1 MHFLGSDLELNRS
14 FRAVYSRMDGLIA
27 IGLPVGNIVLKS
39 TRHWLPE
46 LMDIAQH
53 GINITW
59 SVQDAADGNQVIDF
73 IEAFLL
79 ILHFAID
86 RIDMLWSTINFPMQM
101 AFPSIGLDLVDNLF
115 DQLFSLATFF
125 LHHMRNL
132 VEFNFIQITEGQILK
147 LPLDAGNPE
156 TMGQWRIDLHGLTRN
171 ALLLILAQMLE
182 GTHIMQAVCQFDQN
196 DTNILRHGHEHLAM
210 VFRQLLFMGLVL
222 NLPELGHPIDNHAH
236 IMTKFAL

>member
-1 MHFLGSDLELNRS
+1 
-14 FRAVYSRMDGLIA
+14 
-27 IGLPVGNIVLKS
+27 
-39 TRHWLPE
+39 
-46 LMDIAQH
+46 
-53 GINITW
+53 
-59 SVQDAADGNQVIDF
+59 
-73 IEAFLL
+73 
-79 ILHFAID
+79 
-86 RIDMLWSTINFPMQM
+86 MLWSTINFPMQM

-156 TMGQWRIDLHGLTRN
+156 TVGEWRIDLHGLTRN

-222 NLPELGHPIDNHAH
+222 DLPELGHPIDNHAH